1 MCMNMTKKFTRN
13 RSGVSS
19 TSAAASFNLAKA
31 IVGAGSFSLP
41 YVCKNEVCVFLNRL
55 LLRMNWL
62 LLPCQQ
68 STNQRHVEQGI
79 VGGLVTISACAVLAS
94 FTMQVINAS

>member
-1 MCMNMTKKFTRN
+1 
-13 RSGVSS
+13 
-19 TSAAASFNLAKA
+19 
-31 IVGAGSFSLP
+31 
-41 YVCKNEVCVFLNRL
+41 
-55 LLRMNWL
+55 MNWL